1 MPIGFRAIKPNRA
14 KPKRILG
21 TRGRLLGVLQD
32 FVVEA
37 QAYLQNYP
45 PTGPSSYVRTGTLG
59 RSWHNEIKDTSG
71 ELSGTVSSQGQIA
84 PYNIWVQGEQ
94 QSGIM
99 RSRGW
104 KTPKDAAK
112 HLEPKF
118 RGKVKVEILK

>member
-1 MPIGFRAIKPNRA
+1 MPIKPSRAR
-14 KPKRILG
+14 PKKLMQ

-45 PTGPSSYVRTGTLG
+45 PGRASSYVRTGTLG
-59 RSWHNEIKDTSG
+59 RSWHNEIKNTPT
-71 ELSGTVSSQGQIA
+71 ELSGTVASQGQIA
-84 PYNIWVQGEQ
+84 PYNIYVQGERQ
-94 QSGIM
+94 
-99 RSRGW
+99 RPYHKAHGW

-118 RGKVKVEILK
+118 KGKEKLG